1 MFNKLCFIKLE
12 LKYNEFMNSVKDN
25 KTKITWL
32 IYSITGLLLLGLGL
46 SLLGEAIIFKMEK
59 DIKWFYWGTLSL
71 VVFNSGICFV
81 AEAIIIKI
89 KMQR

>member
-1 MFNKLCFIKLE
+1 MNGIKD
-12 LKYNEFMNSVKDN
+12 K
-25 KTKITWL
+25 KTKISWL

-46 SLLGEAIIFKMEK
+46 SLVGEAIIFKIEK

-89 KMQR
+89 EMQR

>member
-1 MFNKLCFIKLE
+1 MNGIKD
-12 LKYNEFMNSVKDN
+12 K
-25 KTKITWL
+25 KTKISWL

-46 SLLGEAIIFKMEK
+46 SLVGEAIIFKMEK

-81 AEAIIIKI
+81 AEAIIKN
-89 KMQR
+89 

>member
-1 MFNKLCFIKLE
+1 
-12 LKYNEFMNSVKDN
+12 
-25 KTKITWL
+25 
-32 IYSITGLLLLGLGL
+32 LLLLGLGL

>member
-1 MFNKLCFIKLE
+1 
-12 LKYNEFMNSVKDN
+12 MNSVKDN

-46 SLLGEAIIFKMEK
+46 SLFGEAIIFKMEK

-71 VVFNSGICFV
+71 VVFNSGICFI

>member
-1 MFNKLCFIKLE
+1 MKKKWWTL
-12 LKYNEFMNSVKDN
+12 SV
-25 KTKITWL
+25 L
-32 IYSITGLLLLGLGL
+32 GLLLCGFGL
-46 SLLGEAIIFKMEK
+46 SLLGEAIIFKSIN
-59 DIKWFYWGTLSL
+59 DSRWFYWGTGAL